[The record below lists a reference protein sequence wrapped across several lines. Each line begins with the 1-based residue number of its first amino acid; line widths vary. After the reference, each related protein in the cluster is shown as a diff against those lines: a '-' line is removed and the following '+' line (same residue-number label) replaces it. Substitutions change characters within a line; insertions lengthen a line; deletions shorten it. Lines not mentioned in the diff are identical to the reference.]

1 MILTTGRLGRLK
13 VPRDTIELLEG
24 KGIKVLVANTA
35 KGIDLYNEC
44 VQSGAAVG
52 GLFHATC

>member
-44 VQSGAAVG
+44 AQSGAAVG